1 MHSTLLCVNQP
12 EEEEEEEE
20 QEVNPTEDKSCC
32 ECVTTFQS
40 LCWSFQSIGQK
51 RRRRLQALASQ
62 QVLSL
67 VAEPQQPCQ
76 TSFICVKLNVSDLQI
91 EMPCQLHMPELVRLN
106 KGLNK
111 SKSLT
116 QRPHL
121 HMKSRAII
129 VINIVYRHCVMVK
142 VSISDVQIC
151 RMDDWTNEEMNEG
164 MSD

>member
-1 MHSTLLCVNQP
+1 
-12 EEEEEEEE
+12 
-20 QEVNPTEDKSCC
+20 
-32 ECVTTFQS
+32 
-40 LCWSFQSIGQK
+40 
-51 RRRRLQALASQ
+51 
-62 QVLSL
+62 
-67 VAEPQQPCQ
+67 
-76 TSFICVKLNVSDLQI
+76 
-91 EMPCQLHMPELVRLN
+91 MPCQLHMPELVRLN

-129 VINIVYRHCVMVK
+129 VINIVYRHRVMVK

>member
-1 MHSTLLCVNQP
+1 
-12 EEEEEEEE
+12 
-20 QEVNPTEDKSCC
+20 
-32 ECVTTFQS
+32 
-40 LCWSFQSIGQK
+40 
-51 RRRRLQALASQ
+51 
-62 QVLSL
+62 
-67 VAEPQQPCQ
+67 
-76 TSFICVKLNVSDLQI
+76 
-91 EMPCQLHMPELVRLN
+91 MPELVRLN